1 MPRICYFLGIAIYMY
16 YKEHA
21 SPHFHA
27 EYGDFE
33 VTIEIESGIVS
44 GRFPRRAL
52 NLVLEWTMLRKE
64 ELLANWE
71 LASKRIPLNQIEPLE

>member
-1 MPRICYFLGIAIYMY
+1 MPRISFFLGIAIYIY

-21 SPHFHA
+21 PPHFHA

-52 NLVLEWTMLRKE
+52 NIVLEWSMLHKE
-64 ELLANWE
+64 ELLKDWD
-71 LASKRIPLNQIEPLE
+71 LASMKLPLNQIDPLE

>member
-1 MPRICYFLGIAIYMY
+1 MPRISFFLGIAIYMY
-16 YKEHA
+16 YKEHTP
-21 SPHFHA
+21 PHFHA

-52 NLVLEWTMLRKE
+52 NIVLEWSMLHKE
-64 ELLANWE
+64 ELLKDWD
-71 LASKRIPLNQIEPLE
+71 LASMKLPLNQIDPLE

>member
-1 MPRICYFLGIAIYMY
+1 MPRISFFLGMAIYIY

-21 SPHFHA
+21 PPHFHA

-52 NLVLEWTMLRKE
+52 NLVLEWNMLHKSGNPGHFPYVRPGKV
-64 ELLANWE
+64 A
-71 LASKRIPLNQIEPLE
+71 

>member
-1 MPRICYFLGIAIYMY
+1 MPRISFFLGIAIYIY

-21 SPHFHA
+21 PPHFHA

-33 VTIEIESGIVS
+33 VTIEIASGIVS

-52 NLVLEWTMLRKE
+52 NLVLEWNMLHKE
-64 ELLANWE
+64 ELLKDWE
-71 LASKRIPLNQIEPLE
+71 LASMKLPLNQIDPLE

>member
-1 MPRICYFLGIAIYMY
+1 MPRISFFLGIAIYMY
-16 YKEHA
+16 YKEQLP
-21 SPHFHA
+21 PHFHA

-52 NLVLEWTMLRKE
+52 NIVLEWSMLHKE
-64 ELLANWE
+64 ELLKDWD
-71 LASKRIPLNQIEPLE
+71 LASMKLPLNQIDPLE

>member
-1 MPRICYFLGIAIYMY
+1 MPRISFFLGIAIDMY

-21 SPHFHA
+21 PPHFHA

-52 NLVLEWTMLRKE
+52 NLVLEWTMLHKE
-64 ELLANWE
+64 ELLKNWE
-71 LASKRIPLNQIEPLE
+71 LAARRLQLNQINPLE

>member
-1 MPRICYFLGIAIYMY
+1 MPRISFFLGIAIYMY

-21 SPHFHA
+21 PPHFHA

-33 VTIEIESGIVS
+33 VIIEIESGIVS

-52 NLVLEWTMLRKE
+52 NIVLEWSILHKE
-64 ELLANWE
+64 ELLKDWD
-71 LASKRIPLNQIEPLE
+71 LASMKLPLNPIDPLE

>member
-1 MPRICYFLGIAIYMY
+1 MY

-21 SPHFHA
+21 PPHFHA

-33 VTIEIESGIVS
+33 VTIEIESVIVS

-52 NLVLEWTMLRKE
+52 NLVLEWSMLHKE
-64 ELLANWE
+64 ELLANWD
-71 LASKRIPLNQIEPLE
+71 LVLKRLPLNQIKPLE

>member
-1 MPRICYFLGIAIYMY
+1 MPRISFFLGIAIYIY

-21 SPHFHA
+21 PPHFHA

-33 VTIEIESGIVS
+33 VTIEIASGIVS

-52 NLVLEWTMLRKE
+52 NLVLEWSMLHKE
-64 ELLANWE
+64 ELLKDWGTCINEVAT
-71 LASKRIPLNQIEPLE
+71 

>member
-1 MPRICYFLGIAIYMY
+1 MPRISFFLGIAIYMY

-21 SPHFHA
+21 PPHFHA

-52 NLVLEWTMLRKE
+52 NIVLEWSMLHKE
-64 ELLANWE
+64 ELLRDWD
-71 LASKRIPLNQIEPLE
+71 LASRKLPLNQIDPLE